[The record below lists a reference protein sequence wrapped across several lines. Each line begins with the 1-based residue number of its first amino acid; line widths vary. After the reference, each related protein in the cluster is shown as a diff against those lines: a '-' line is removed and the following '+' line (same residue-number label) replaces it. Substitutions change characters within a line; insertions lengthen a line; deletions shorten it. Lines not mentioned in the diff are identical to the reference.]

1 MSLDDAPQIIS
12 FEQFEAETLA
22 LIKPPFR
29 SAFGARWFHEIS
41 GRKPVRNWLVKG
53 LILAGTFG
61 VVFGPPGSGKS
72 FLSTDLMLSCSA
84 FGLEAQ
90 QQTWFRHK
98 LRRFGVVYVIAEG
111 ADDFEIRLHAWRI
124 ENNIPADTILPFVFL
139 PTGIDMRSSD
149 ADTIKLSEEI
159 KALSA
164 IMLEKTGVEV
174 GAVVIDTVA
183 RALAGGN
190 ENASDVM
197 GAFVI
202 NCGKLQAATGAC
214 VIGVHHGGKE
224 AGRGPRGHEG
234 LHGAAD
240 FEIEVVGANG
250 GEPNA
255 WTIRKLKAG
264 PAGATH
270 RFRLK
275 PISLT
280 KDDEGDEVVSCV
292 VIDTEA
298 QSAVQNAAEPAGK
311 KKGFKLRVGEI
322 EFLQCFA
329 IALEKHGIM
338 PPPGL
343 DVSENVTLVAPV
355 ADVKSV
361 FRERLSV
368 TEADDDEQRVEA
380 KLRQRWSRATK
391 GLLQYRIIGTNKVY
405 VWMTGKPVQG
415 APIKG
420 AIEWGTFGTSSEPTD
435 PALEPDPDPIHENPG
450 EAHEA

>member
-1 MSLDDAPQIIS
+1 MTDDLPTIVSLD
-12 FEQFEAETLA
+12 QFEAETVA
-22 LIKPPFR
+22 LIKPPFQ
-29 SAFGARWFHEIS
+29 SKFGARWFHEIS
-41 GRKPVRNWLVKG
+41 GRKPLRNWLVKG

-61 VVFGPPGSGKS
+61 VVYGPPGSGKS
-72 FLSTDLMLSCSA
+72 FLTTDLMLSCSA
-84 FGLEAQ
+84 LALDAQ

-124 ENNIPADTILPFVFL
+124 ENNIPPETILPFVFL
-139 PTGIDMRSSD
+139 PTSIDMRSSD
-149 ADTIKLSEEI
+149 ADTIKLAEEV

-164 IMLEKTGVEV
+164 IMLEKTGTEV

-190 ENASDVM
+190 ENASEVM

-202 NCGKLQAATGAC
+202 NCGKLQSLTGAC

-240 FEIEVVGANG
+240 FEIEVIGANG

-292 VIDTEA
+292 VLDSEA
-298 QSAVQNAAEPAGK
+298 QSAAQNAAEPAK
-311 KKGFKLRVGEI
+311 KKGWKLRDGEI
-322 EFLQCFA
+322 EFLQCYA
-329 IALEKHGIM
+329 IALERHGLM

-343 DVSENVTLVAPV
+343 VLPDNVQLIAAV
-355 ADVKSV
+355 ADVKEV
-361 FRERLSV
+361 FKERLSV
-368 TEADDDEQRVEA
+368 TEADDDEQKVEA
-380 KLRQRWSRATK
+380 RLRQRWSRATK
-391 GLLQYRIIGTNKVY
+391 GLLKWRVIGTNKVY
-405 VWMTGKPVQG
+405 IWMTGKPVQG
-415 APIKG
+415 APVKG
-420 AIEWGTFGTSSEPTD
+420 AIEWGTFGTSSEPEQ
-435 PALEPDPDPIHENPG
+435 AEPQHTSDASDGENSD
-450 EAHEA
+450 A

>member
-1 MSLDDAPQIIS
+1 MTDDAPEIIS
-12 FEQFEAETLA
+12 FEQFEAETVA

-61 VVFGPPGSGKS
+61 VVYGPPGSGKS
-72 FLSTDLMLSCSA
+72 FLTTDLMLSCSA
-84 FGLEAQ
+84 LALEAQ

-124 ENNIPADTILPFVFL
+124 ENNIPPDTILPFVFL
-139 PTGIDMRSSD
+139 PTSIDMRSSD
-149 ADTIKLSEEI
+149 ADTIKLGEEI

-174 GAVVIDTVA
+174 GAIVIDTVA

-190 ENASDVM
+190 ENASEVM

-202 NCGKLQAATGAC
+202 NCGKLQAATAAA

-240 FEIEVVGANG
+240 FEIEVIGANG

-280 KDDEGDEVVSCV
+280 KDEEGDEVVSCV
-292 VIDTEA
+292 VLDSEA
-298 QSAVQNAAEPAGK
+298 QAAAERPEPAAK
-311 KKGFKLRVGEI
+311 KRGFKLREGEI
-322 EFLQCFA
+322 EFLQCYA
-329 IALEKHGIM
+329 IALERHGIM

-343 DVSENVTLVAPV
+343 IVPEHVQLIAAIS
-355 ADVKSV
+355 DVKDV
-361 FRERLSV
+361 FRERLSA
-368 TEADDDEQRVEA
+368 TEADDDEQKVEA
-380 KLRQRWSRATK
+380 RLRQRWSRAVR
-391 GLLQYRIIGTNKVY
+391 GLLKWRVIGTNKVY

-420 AIEWGTFGTSSEPTD
+420 AIEWGTFGTPSEPTGSA
-435 PALEPDPDPIHENPG
+435 PEPGPQASDEIDG
-450 EAHEA
+450 ETDDA